1 MLICEEMS
9 TGSATPLIDGC
20 SMLVQIQHLQA
31 DMGVFKVDNSQNSEQ
46 IKEIQKILS
55 DLRQDVSCM
64 QMSFTS
70 IHQEDESESFN
81 KSIKLEFMQE
91 FRKMQ
96 DQVKS
101 DINAMNLRLTDIE
114 ENMAPQVNDLQHRIE
129 ACALELQSI
138 CENIPAHFIEDSEL
152 WFRKLEELD
161 KKMQL
166 NLSNL
171 SKTTTNIC
179 NLQGK
184 VDMNSVLVS
193 QLFQERSKSAK
204 APVEDVIKPRP
215 RSRRR
220 RAVSQDSR
228 APSLDVIAEN
238 ACHSASLEAN
248 VTSTSAS
255 NSVHG
260 SCRSSHLDELRGG
273 STNSRVTEPP
283 SRSKTHLQLHEF
295 SLSGSSVPSRIP
307 TLFSSLST
315 TDRKSV
321 V

>member
-1 MLICEEMS
+1 
-9 TGSATPLIDGC
+9 
-20 SMLVQIQHLQA
+20 
-31 DMGVFKVDNSQNSEQ
+31 
-46 IKEIQKILS
+46 
-55 DLRQDVSCM
+55 
-64 QMSFTS
+64 
-70 IHQEDESESFN
+70 
-81 KSIKLEFMQE
+81 
-91 FRKMQ
+91 MQ

-129 ACALELQSI
+129 ACALDVQSI

-152 WFRKLEELD
+152 WFRKLEDLD

-171 SKTTTNIC
+171 SKTTTLIC

-184 VDMNSVLVS
+184 VDMNSVLVQ

-204 APVEDVIKPRP
+204 SPVEDVIKPRP

-228 APSLDVIAEN
+228 ASSLDVIAEN
-238 ACHSASLEAN
+238 ACQSASLEAN
-248 VTSTSAS
+248 VTSTSAL
-255 NSVHG
+255 NSAHG
-260 SCRSSHLDELRGG
+260 SCKSSHLDELRGG
-273 STNSRVTEPP
+273 CTNSRVTEPL

-295 SLSGSSVPSRIP
+295 SLSGSSAPSRIP

-315 TDRKSV
+315 KSQFKGHTKAPSKARLVPASPGVFRTAAHGSSPVRFTKLRPLAPANLSECTVTAPV
-321 V
+321 VTTAQESLDSPKKEVSQPLCLSVPDHTTTTTPEKDTKE